1 MPYIDK
7 LKMIKEEKKLTNKQI
22 SELGNVPL
30 PTVTRVFGES
40 TPNPTFETII
50 GIAKALGISLDE
62 LIGIKQPDE
71 TPIINPI
78 VETLNSHS
86 ELLKEKDER
95 IAELKKQIELLE
107 KEKNTIRREKHKITS
122 VLICIV
128 AVLVTGLLID
138 LLNGHIGHF
147 RY

>member
-7 LKMIKEEKKLTNKQI
+7 LKTIKEDKKLTNKQI

-30 PTVTRVFGES
+30 PTVTRVFSES

-62 LIGIKQPDE
+62 LIGIKQPDK

-78 VETLNSHS
+78 VETFNSHS

-95 IAELKKQIELLE
+95 IAELKKQNAALE
-107 KEKNTIRREKHKITS
+107 KEKSEIRHEKHRITS
-122 VLICIV
+122 VLIGIV
-128 AVLVTGLLID
+128 SVLVVGLLID
-138 LLNGHIGHF
+138 LLNGHIGNF
-147 RY
+147 QY